1 MTDSTAEAAPSAL
14 AAPLAQLVG
23 NLLGDLNASIEE
35 LSTEEL
41 NAQPLEGGPSVGFH
55 VWHVLRTIDNIVNF
69 VFHRDRPVWVTEG
82 LHAEWDMPRID
93 QGTGMTEDESGA
105 LQFPGAAELAGYG
118 QLVRDAVL
126 PKIEAMDEA
135 FLVGTTPARIAG
147 QMTERARIETLGQVV
162 IAHGREHYGQV
173 QVLRQLLGKD
183 ALGF

>member
-1 MTDSTAEAAPSAL
+1 MTDSTAEATPSAL

-23 NLLGDLNASIEE
+23 NLLGDLGTAIED
-35 LSTEEL
+35 LSVEEL
-41 NAQPLEGGPSVGFH
+41 NAQPLEGSPSIGFH
-55 VWHVLRTIDNIVNF
+55 VWHVLRTVDNIVNF
-69 VFHRDRPVWVTEG
+69 VFHRDRPIWVAEG
-82 LHAEWDMPRID
+82 LDKAWEMPRID
-93 QGTGMTEDESGA
+93 QGTGMTFEESTA
-105 LQFPGAAELAGYG
+105 LQFASVADLAGYG
-118 QLVRDAVL
+118 AGVREAVQ

-147 QMTERARIETLGQVV
+147 EMTERARIETLGQVV

>member
-1 MTDSTAEAAPSAL
+1 MSDSTSDAAPSAL
-14 AAPLAQLVG
+14 AAPLAQLVARVI
-23 NLLGDLNASIEE
+23 GDLDASIEE
-35 LSTEEL
+35 LSSEEL
-41 NAQPLEGGPSVGFH
+41 NAHPLEGGPSIGFH

-118 QLVRDAVL
+118 QLVCDAVL

-183 ALGF
+183 ALGA